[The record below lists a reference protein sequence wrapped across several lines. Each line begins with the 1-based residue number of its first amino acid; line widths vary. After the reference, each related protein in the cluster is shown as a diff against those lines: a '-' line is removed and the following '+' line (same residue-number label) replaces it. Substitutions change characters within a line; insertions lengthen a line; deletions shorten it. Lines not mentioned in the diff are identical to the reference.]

1 MQEQLIIE
9 KIEDLYEQWTDMIGN
24 NELSIDE
31 FFYWISEKIEKEKS
45 IKDDD

>member
-9 KIEDLYEQWTDMIGN
+9 KIEELYEQWTDLMGN

-31 FFYWISEKIEKEKS
+31 FFKWIEGVIEKGG
-45 IKDDD
+45 ICD